1 MEFDA
6 ILAEAAPAR
15 RERLDGPESAAA
27 TALYQQITAARPAA
41 GARSGRRR
49 LIVLPVAGVAAV
61 AAAATALTLISGSGV
76 TSGRGQAGVRHATL
90 AAWTAASQP
99 DGLVKVTIRELR
111 DPQGL
116 ARVLRADGVPVN
128 VQFIAHPFTGS
139 TAVNA
144 LLPSSC
150 RPPQMSDKAS
160 ALLQAKI
167 TPGDRQAQQVGRHH
181 DVFGRIQ
188 KRQPWCGALYP
199 PVRHPAGHRV
209 VYRGMGG
216 TAGYTQRQP
225 PRSASRPCPGQL
237 AVHRLVT
244 GSNERER
251 Q

>member
-1 MEFDA
+1 MEFDT

-15 RERLDGPESAAA
+15 HERLDGPESAAA
-27 TALYQQITAARPAA
+27 TALYQQITAARSAT
-41 GARSGRRR
+41 GARSRRRR

-76 TSGRGQAGVRHATL
+76 TAARGQGGVRHATL

-116 ARVLRADGVPVN
+116 ARALRADGVPVN
-128 VQFIAHPFTGS
+128 VQFIPHPFTGS

-144 LLPSSC
+144 QLPSSC

-167 TPGDRQAQQVGRHH
+167 TPNVPPGPLVPGTARHSRSGGISTYSGVYKN
-181 DVFGRIQ
+181 DNPGA
-188 KRQPWCGALYP
+188 ALY
-199 PVRHPAGHRV
+199 VRPSAIPQGIGLFIGAWV
-209 VYRGMGG
+209 AALG
-216 TAGYTQRQP
+216 TRNGSYLDLQADLVQ
-225 PRSASRPCPGQL
+225 ASPQC
-237 AVHRLVT
+237 T
-244 GSNERER
+244 GS
-251 Q
+251 

>member
-41 GARSGRRR
+41 ARSGRRR

-61 AAAATALTLISGSGV
+61 AAAATAAAVVAGSGV
-76 TSGRGQAGVRHATL
+76 SAGRGQAGVRHATL
-90 AAWTAASQP
+90 AAWTAASKP

-111 DPQGL
+111 DPHGL

-128 VQFIAHPFTGS
+128 VQFLAHPFTAS

-144 LLPSSC
+144 QLPSSC
-150 RPPQMSDKAS
+150 RPPRMSDKAS

-167 TPGDRQAQQVGRHH
+167 TPTVPPGPLVPGTARHSRSGGITTYSGVYKN
-181 DVFGRIQ
+181 DNPGA
-188 KRQPWCGALYP
+188 ALY
-199 PVRHPAGHRV
+199 VRPSAIPQGI
-209 VYRGMGG
+209 GLFIAAWAAAPG
-216 TAGYTQRQP
+216 TRNGNLLDLQADLVQ
-225 PRSASRPCPGQL
+225 ASSQC
-237 AVHRLVT
+237 T
-244 GSNERER
+244 GT
-251 Q
+251 